1 MSEQSPKT
9 ESAGSASAAGSENTA
24 LGDDLR
30 KGRKAFWEGIF
41 SQNPILCKLLRVCSA
56 LAVTSKVANA
66 IVMSIAVIFVAAMSN
81 TIVSLMRNAIPRRV
95 RMIVEVVII
104 AFFVIMFDQLLKAYW
119 FDMSRELGPYV
130 GLIITNCIIMGRAEA
145 FALQNRL
152 LPSVLDGVGNGL
164 GYTAILVMV
173 AIIRELAGSATIMAG
188 TPLAI
193 VFRSGELPADM
204 PCLLQI
210 PIDFAQSQM
219 MTMAPGAFF
228 TIGVLIFVCGAFRR
242 EEV

>member
-1 MSEQSPKT
+1 M
-9 ESAGSASAAGSENTA
+9 
-24 LGDDLR
+24 
-30 KGRKAFWEGIF
+30 
-41 SQNPILCKLLRVCSA
+41 
-56 LAVTSKVANA
+56 
-66 IVMSIAVIFVAAMSN
+66 MSIAVIFVAAMSN

-210 PIDFAQSQM
+210 PIDFAPSQM